1 MSTSSLP
8 VGTLYDW
15 YTRFLRELDRFAQR
29 RLNREDA
36 GDAVHDAYVRVMQY
50 AGAATPENPRAYLYR
65 VVGNVATDRALALK
79 AQLERHDPD
88 CDLESL
94 LASAPEPDA
103 VIEARERLQHCLQ
116 ALDELPPTYR
126 HAFIL
131 HRIDGLTQAEV
142 AAALGIPKRSVE
154 RYIAKALEHCL
165 TRMRAL
171 DP

>member
-1 MSTSSLP
+1 MSTLP
-8 VGTLYDW
+8 AVTLYDW

-50 AGAATPENPRAYLYR
+50 TAAATPENPRAYLYR

-79 AQLERHDPD
+79 AQSERHDTD
-88 CDLESL
+88 CDLEGL
-94 LASAPEPDA
+94 LATAPEPDA
-103 VIEARERLQHCLQ
+103 VIEARERLRHCLQ
-116 ALDELPPTYR
+116 ALDELPPAYR
-126 HAFIL
+126 HAFVL
-131 HRIDGLTQAEV
+131 HRVDGLTQAEV
-142 AAALGIPKRSVE
+142 AAALGIPRRSVE

-165 TRMRAL
+165 MRMRAL